1 MTDDITKMLAKAR
14 EANAERKQEPRPF
27 SLIPFGDLEP
37 RPLDWLI
44 QDLIERDSLIVLF
57 GDPGAAKTFWAL
69 DMAFCV
75 VSGKPHHDRKVKA
88 GPVIY
93 IAGEGHNGLARR
105 RKAWENRHQVDLKGS
120 PIFVSEGPAML
131 TDDLNLLAV
140 LNAVGETVD
149 AVGQAPQLVV
159 IDTLARNFG
168 PGDENSTQDM
178 TKFVRACDEIRIE
191 HGCAVVLV
199 HHTGHADKSR
209 QRGSTVMNGAIDVSY
224 RLKKN
229 DQGVITIDHG
239 KQPKDFLP
247 VDPFAFKF
255 RTVELGFEN
264 EDGAP
269 ATSAVLDRVDVPLS
283 SRDAGQPKLGK
294 NQRAGLSVLKKL
306 MSDGDVLVSEWRD
319 ACCHAGMNR
328 HQFNDIRKSL
338 SAGKY
343 IFIDDDKIL
352 QVSSQPGVDYF

>member
-1 MTDDITKMLAKAR
+1 MTDNITAMTKRAR
-14 EANAERKQEPRPF
+14 EANAERKPDSKPF

-44 QDLIERDSLIVLF
+44 QDLIERDSLVVLF

-75 VSGKPHHDRKVKA
+75 VSGKSHHGREVKA

-93 IAGEGHNGLARR
+93 IAGEGHNALARR

-149 AVGQAPQLVV
+149 TVGQAPQLVV

-191 HGCAVVLV
+191 HRCAVVLV

-247 VDPFAFKF
+247 VEPFAFQF
-255 RTVELGFEN
+255 RIVKLGFKN

-319 ACCHAGMNR
+319 ACCRAGMNR
-328 HQFNDIRKSL
+328 HQFSDIRRSL
-338 SAGKY
+338 SAGKN